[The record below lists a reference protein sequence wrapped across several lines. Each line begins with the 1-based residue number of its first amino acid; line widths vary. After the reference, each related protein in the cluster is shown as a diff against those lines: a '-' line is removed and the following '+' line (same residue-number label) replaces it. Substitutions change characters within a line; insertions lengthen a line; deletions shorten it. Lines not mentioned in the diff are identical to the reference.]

1 MRHRR
6 FRTIRATVVLMVIA
20 GVAIL
25 IAPSASAAAPT
36 ATATLTGSVGAGGT
50 PGSFT
55 FSVTPSSRTLAAY
68 SVTAPAGWQIDPG
81 SVGSPSPSG
90 TASVSGRT
98 ISVTGASVSGSAFA
112 SVGFTATAC
121 VAQSYTWSYTAT
133 DSQGRAY
140 AHPSTLTAAVNG
152 PSCSLELL
160 NQPTDAQQ
168 NTQITAN
175 PFDAGVQ
182 NLQVQLLKGNGDAL
196 TTYGVTVT
204 FSLASGF
211 DENNPP
217 QQLVSG
223 TLTTDDE
230 TTNTNGI
237 ATFDG
242 NLQIKEPN
250 EPQFTSYSLLPSTSA
265 SLGDPTAPAIT
276 GDKSNGFD
284 IWETQCPGNGCQLGI
299 RGQNNNLDLY
309 TSPAV
314 AGDLSAS
321 QLPGGA
327 SGDLPNL
334 TCQGQTLIFADSV
347 FVSQFTGSGPVFLKS
362 HVTRQDMKASANNG
376 QAHVQWCIGLETTD
390 PWINNGGSFTP
401 EDMNGALDGG
411 ILYVGL
417 APACPK
423 ANPQNFAPCITRQ
436 YGDGN
441 GGSFTEGY
449 VPGDP
454 PRRT

>member
-1 MRHRR
+1 MLKKERKMKHRR

-25 IAPSASAAAPT
+25 IAPAASAAAPT

-50 PGSFT
+50 AGSFT

-68 SVTAPAGWQIDPG
+68 TVTAPAGWQIS

-90 TASVSGRT
+90 TASLSGRT
-98 ISVTGASVSGSAFA
+98 ISVTGTSVSGSAFGTVTF
-112 SVGFTATAC
+112 SATAC

-140 AHPSTLTAAVNG
+140 AHPSTLTASVAG
-152 PSCSLELL
+152 PSCSLALL
-160 NQPTDAQQ
+160 NQPTDAKQ

-182 NLQVQLLKGNGDAL
+182 NLQVQLLNGSGAAL

-204 FSLASGF
+204 FGLATGF
-211 DENNPP
+211 DENG
-217 QQLVSG
+217 QQLASG
-223 TLTTDDE
+223 TLTVDPE
-230 TTNTNGI
+230 TTDVNGV
-237 ATFDG
+237 ATFVDR
-242 NLQIKEPN
+242 LSIAEKN
-250 EPQFTSYSLLPSTSA
+250 EPQFTSYSLAPSTTA
-265 SLGDPTAPAIT
+265 SLGEQAAPTIT
-276 GDKSNGFD
+276 GTQSNGFD
-284 IWETQCPGNGCQLGI
+284 IWETQCNTTGGCPVSI
-299 RGQNNNLDLY
+299 RGSNDLY
-309 TSPAV
+309 TSPA

-321 QLPGGA
+321 QLPGGP

-334 TCQGQTLIFADSV
+334 TCQGQIPIFANSL
-347 FVSQFTGSGPVFLKS
+347 FVSQFTGSGAVFLKS

-376 QAHVQWCIGLETTD
+376 QAHVQWCIGLETTA
-390 PWINNGGSFTP
+390 PWVNNGGSFTP

-411 ILYVGL
+411 VLYVGI

-423 ANPQNFAPCITRQ
+423 ANPQDFAPCITRQ

-441 GGSFTEGY
+441 GGSYTEGY